1 MCVCVGGWGGLPGS
15 VLCSA
20 YRTRSVR
27 AQASYNPDG
36 GAAASEKRPPTIFG
50 VGTWRLPSSLLSSGV
65 VVIGGNAL
73 IKLLART
80 VHHATSVPLHP

>member
-1 MCVCVGGWGGLPGS
+1 MCVCGRVGRIAG
-15 VLCSA
+15 VSA
-20 YRTRSVR
+20 LQRVPHPERPCT
-27 AQASYNPDG
+27 AYNPDG